1 MLDVDEDSRL
11 GREMIAGGTRYE
23 VGMVPNEQT
32 IAEMYTEAVEQFGA
46 AGIAQYEISNFARAG
61 HRSRHNLKYW
71 TRQPYLGFGLDA
83 HSFLPTAA
91 GQAIRIATSDDLTD
105 YLDPSVDKNERET
118 ITPISPTQALE
129 EAWFLGLRLN
139 DGVSIP
145 DIMHEFGSSAIDAYQ
160 PILIEAQQQGLMEYD
175 EHRARLTQQGRLFAN
190 DVFQRFLGV
199 LDFNEAAGSPIHQ
212 QGVVA

>member
-1 MLDVDEDSRL
+1 
-11 GREMIAGGTRYE
+11 
-23 VGMVPNEQT
+23 
-32 IAEMYTEAVEQFGA
+32 MYSEAVEQFGA
-46 AGIAQYEISNFARAG
+46 AGIAQYEISNFARG
-61 HRSRHNLKYW
+61 GRRSRHNLKYW

-91 GQAIRIATSDDLTD
+91 GEAIRVATTDDLAT
-105 YLDPSVDKNERET
+105 YMNPETLYREHET
-118 ITPISPTQALE
+118 TTPISLLEALE

-139 DGVSIP
+139 EGVSVAEITR
-145 DIMHEFGSSAIDAYQ
+145 EFGEPAIHAYE

-199 LDFNEAAGSPIHQ
+199 EAAPEDVAKRIHE
-212 QGVVA
+212 QGVFA

>member
-1 MLDVDEDSRL
+1 
-11 GREMIAGGTRYE
+11 
-23 VGMVPNEQT
+23 MVPNEQT

-46 AGIAQYEISNFARAG
+46 AGIVQYEISNFARAG

-83 HSFLPTAA
+83 HSYLQTAA
-91 GQAIRIATSDDLTD
+91 GEAIRIATSDDLPK
-105 YLDPSVDKNERET
+105 YLDPSISKNDRET
-118 ITPISPTQALE
+118 ITPVSRSEALE

-145 DIMHEFGSSAIDAYQ
+145 EITREFGQPALDAYQ
-160 PILIEAQQQGLMEYD
+160 PILIESQQQGLVECD
-175 EHRARLTQQGRLFAN
+175 QDRARLTRRGRLFAN

-199 LDFNEAAGSPIHQ
+199 LQDVEVEAIA
-212 QGVVA
+212 